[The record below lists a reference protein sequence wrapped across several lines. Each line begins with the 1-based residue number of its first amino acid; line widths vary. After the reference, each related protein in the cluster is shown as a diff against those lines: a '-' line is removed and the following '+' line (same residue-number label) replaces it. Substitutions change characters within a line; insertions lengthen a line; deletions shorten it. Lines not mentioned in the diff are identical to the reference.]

1 MNSKMNYDAQ
11 LNHLVVLAKTPGFKE
26 HSWHRALELDRCETG
41 MWKGIAQELKE
52 HMLAQRPAS
61 LPAPRKRG
69 R

>member
-1 MNSKMNYDAQ
+1 MNYDAQ

-26 HSWHRALELDRCETG
+26 YAWRRALELERCETG

-52 HMLAQRPAS
+52 HMLAQRTAS
-61 LPAPRKRG
+61 SPAPRKRG

>member
-1 MNSKMNYDAQ
+1 MNYDAQ

-26 HSWHRALELDRCETG
+26 YAWRRALELERCATG

>member
-1 MNSKMNYDAQ
+1 MNYDAQ

-26 HSWHRALELDRCETG
+26 YAWHRALKLDRCETG

>member
-26 HSWHRALELDRCETG
+26 YAWRRALELDRCETG

>member
-1 MNSKMNYDAQ
+1 MNSKMNYYAQ

-26 HSWHRALELDRCETG
+26 YAWSRAKELESCSTG
-41 MWKGIAQELKE
+41 MWQGIAQELVA
-52 HMLAQRPAS
+52 HMKAQQPAS

>member
-26 HSWHRALELDRCETG
+26 YAWHRSLELDRCETG

>member
-26 HSWHRALELDRCETG
+26 YAWRRALELERCETG

-61 LPAPRKRG
+61 LPAPQKRG